1 MGEEETAVDHESRV
15 HDADAVPPA
24 HMNAE
29 DASPRDE
36 APPAGQDA
44 VTPQLDQYLFCSSTV
59 LEPTYRRALLLKRH
73 YATI

>member
-29 DASPRDE
+29 DASPRGE
-36 APPAGQDA
+36 ASQVGQDA
-44 VTPQLDQYLFCSSTV
+44 APL
-59 LEPTYRRALLLKRH
+59 
-73 YATI
+73 I

>member
-15 HDADAVPPA
+15 HDADAFPSA
-24 HMNAE
+24 RMNAE

-44 VTPQLDQYLFCSSTV
+44 V
-59 LEPTYRRALLLKRH
+59 PTRYTAPIRH
-73 YATI
+73 AVPPAPPA

>member
-1 MGEEETAVDHESRV
+1 MDHESRV

-24 HMNAE
+24 HMNVE

-44 VTPQLDQYLFCSSTV
+44 V
-59 LEPTYRRALLLKRH
+59 PTRYTAPIRH
-73 YATI
+73 AVPSAARIRP